1 MPIQGKTTTL
11 VMTTDFSSKN
21 VPESRDLVISYLHM
35 SSEKCRIYSRK
46 TETATNIT
54 IKKMTESLDYNTI
67 LEVTDDEGE
76 IHLLQN
82 LKYIL
87 IVVFL
92 V

>member
-1 MPIQGKTTTL
+1 MRIQGKTTTL
-11 VMTTDFSSKN
+11 VMTTDLSSKN